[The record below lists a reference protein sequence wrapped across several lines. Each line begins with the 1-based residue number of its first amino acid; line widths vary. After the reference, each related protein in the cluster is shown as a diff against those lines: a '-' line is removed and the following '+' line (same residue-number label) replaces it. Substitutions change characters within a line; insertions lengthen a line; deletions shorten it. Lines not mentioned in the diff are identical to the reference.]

1 MIDVVLVG
9 KKISALRKENK
20 LTQDDLASKLFVTR
34 QNVSK
39 WEVGTTFPSLDTLV
53 ELTKIFNVSIEE
65 LLCLEEDIVIN
76 DDDIFVGHNRIFII
90 NSIIDGSVKVDVPSV
105 LYQMSPVERMMIL
118 RAIKENKLQVEM
130 EELYP
135 KLTPSEQ
142 KYLNNMEVV
151 IYDFKKG
158 NK

>member
-9 KKISALRKENK
+9 KKISSLRKENK

-90 NSIIDGSVKVDVPSV
+90 NSIIDGSIKVDVPSV

-135 KLTPSEQ
+135 KLTSSEQ
-142 KYLNNMEVV
+142 KYLNNMEVA

>member
-76 DDDIFVGHNRIFII
+76 DDDIFVGHNRLFII
-90 NSIIDGSVKVDVPSV
+90 NSIIDGSIKVDVPSV

-135 KLTPSEQ
+135 KLTSSEQ
-142 KYLNNMEVV
+142 KYLNNMEVA

>member
-9 KKISALRKENK
+9 KKISSLRKENK

-76 DDDIFVGHNRIFII
+76 DDDIFVGHNRLFII
-90 NSIIDGSVKVDVPSV
+90 NSIIDGSIKVDVPSV

-135 KLTPSEQ
+135 KLTSSEQ

-151 IYDFKKG
+151 IYDFKKS

>member
-9 KKISALRKENK
+9 KKISSLRKENK

-76 DDDIFVGHNRIFII
+76 DDDIFVGHNRLFII
-90 NSIIDGSVKVDVPSV
+90 NSIIDGSIKVDVPSV

-135 KLTPSEQ
+135 KLTSSEQ
-142 KYLNNMEVV
+142 KYLNNMEVA